1 MPPKQKNSKG
11 RKFAKARGRRRSR
24 GRRRISGFEKSQE
37 DRFIRPIAPT
47 YQWSAGTGYNPVDTT
62 RRMQYFKKQ
71 FRDTTKKNSP
81 RLQPSM
87 PRFRSKNLPTRAKPS
102 TGGLSWGQN
111 DRNIRGKR
119 ESLTGLAPGTPGT
132 PGTPQTLSPW
142 TNIPPYTP
150 SPHRTFTI
158 HHDTPSP
165 HSPSTIHL
173 DDEVEQGSSK
183 IESEARI
190 ESKTSTTSV
199 GGVKKRKTKKRR
211 KTKRK
216 GGRRKTKK
224 RRKTKRGGKR
234 KRRKSRRR
242 R

>member
-37 DRFIRPIAPT
+37 DRFIRPVAPAQ
-47 YQWSAGTGYNPVDTT
+47 QWSAGTGYKPVRKTA
-62 RRMQYFKKQ
+62 REMQYFENQ
-71 FRDTTKKNSP
+71 FRNTTKKNSP

-87 PRFRSKNLPTRAKPS
+87 SRIRSKNLPTRAKPS

-111 DRNIRGKR
+111 DRNIRMKR
-119 ESLTGLAPGTPGT
+119 ERLTGPAPGTPST
-132 PGTPQTLSPW
+132 PGTPLPLSPW
-142 TNIPPYTP
+142 TNIPQ
-150 SPHRTFTI
+150 
-158 HHDTPSP
+158 DTPP
-165 HSPSTIHL
+165 PFRIYL

-190 ESKTSTTSV
+190 ESKTPTTSV